1 MFFSTAPSLKNM
13 INFVIGKQKAC
24 ILMRP
29 VSAIK
34 VWHSLSGRVKTFSF
48 HEGVP
53 VVQINSCILEQMC
66 LSKSLGGLCTFKWD
80 NRCDHFVRGD
90 VLLESLWV
98 PKGPQSGS
106 KWLMMVYS
114 TQEKCVRFIWSFS
127 VHHLRPLDN
136 FIQWNPEFWHFW
148 DGNFESIKRAFF
160 GVYLMLAALFLRKNY

>member
-1 MFFSTAPSLKNM
+1 
-13 INFVIGKQKAC
+13 
-24 ILMRP
+24 
-29 VSAIK
+29 
-34 VWHSLSGRVKTFSF
+34 
-48 HEGVP
+48 
-53 VVQINSCILEQMC
+53 MC

-80 NRCDHFVRGD
+80 NRCDHFVGGD

-148 DGNFESIKRAFF
+148 LASLPERASCNGKRAKDCDLWCQSSLHICDCRNDWSLKMTTTSSGWKILWLAPPFF
-160 GVYLMLAALFLRKNY
+160 QNPIHAT